1 MCVYIGGG
9 EAISLLEK
17 WLFEHM
23 NKLLEREAFIGS
35 VRVKCPEL
43 ENNFLFK
50 VIAAFCVS
58 LVLGKTANCHVAG
71 RVVREGREIGRHF
84 NLPNHST
91 HNITFGGLSL
101 HQRNKENCKN
111 VEQKFM

>member
-1 MCVYIGGG
+1 
-9 EAISLLEK
+9 
-17 WLFEHM
+17 M

-43 ENNFLFK
+43 KDNFLFK
-50 VIAAFCVS
+50 VLTAFCVS

-71 RVVREGREIGRHF
+71 RVVREGREAF